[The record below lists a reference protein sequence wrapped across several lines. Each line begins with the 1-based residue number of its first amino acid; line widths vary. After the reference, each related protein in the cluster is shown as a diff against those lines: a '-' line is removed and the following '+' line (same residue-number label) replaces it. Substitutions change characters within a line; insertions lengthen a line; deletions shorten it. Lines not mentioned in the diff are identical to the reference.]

1 MEIRIKT
8 RGCAVAGLLGAAAAA
23 LALLITIRRLPH
35 LMSRM
40 MTGMMSEMMKGMES
54 GTMPDM

>member
-8 RGCAVAGLLGAAAAA
+8 RGCAVAGLLGAAAGA
-23 LALLITIRRLPH
+23 LAILVIVRRLPD
-35 LMSRM
+35 LMSGM
-40 MTGMMSEMMKGMES
+40 MRGMMSEMMKGMEP